1 MRKSIKDFHDSQ
13 PAKNVKK
20 KKRKKQPCV
29 EQETS
34 LIHQYEDDTFKLLPC
49 YCGFIQLLI
58 SFCTW
63 LMIRKTHLSKNNLG
77 FMNEY

>member
-13 PAKNVKK
+13 PVKNV

-34 LIHQYEDDTFKLLPC
+34 LIHQNEDDTFELLPC
-49 YCGFIQLLI
+49 YCGFIPLLI
-58 SFCTW
+58 SFRTW
-63 LMIRKTHLSKNNLG
+63 LMIRKTHLSKDNLG
-77 FMNEY
+77 FVNE